1 MKPAPFTLAMEHQI
15 TQTTVIRD
23 IVSTQYKSDLLS
35 SLNIILNRAMVLLI
49 TGILSRMFRLESPM
63 SFV

>member
-15 TQTTVIRD
+15 TQTAVIRD